1 MKYLSTYKLFEKKK
15 SNPNNQSEIE
25 KMIEDF
31 KEKYA
36 TELDKNMSVEQI
48 KLIEKAFKFYNQ
60 KWIKG
65 KIDVIKL
72 KDLGGVHGRW
82 TDKPKLKRMSLNPTI
97 FKFKK
102 KIDGNED
109 IPYGLFT
116 IIHEIAHCVD
126 HQLRVSFSRD
136 WKAISGWKKLDRRA
150 NVPDGYLRYEE
161 KRPGREK
168 AGHKLSN
175 WIHKKEA
182 DFVRKYTSRN
192 PREDFADSLAYA
204 VLGLWHKFKGEG
216 GEKKAEII
224 KKILKKVD

>member
-1 MKYLSTYKLFEKKK
+1 MKHLKTYKLFEKKESK
-15 SNPNNQSEIE
+15 DLSKVE

-31 KEKYA
+31 KEKYG

-48 KLIEKAFKFYNQ
+48 ELIEKAYKFYKQ

-65 KIDVIKL
+65 KVDIIKL

-82 TDKPKLKRMSLNPTI
+82 RDTPKLKQMTLNPSI
-97 FKFKK
+97 FKFKR
-102 KIDGNED
+102 KIDGNDD

-116 IIHEIAHCVD
+116 IVHEIAHCVD
-126 HQLRVSFSRD
+126 HQLRVSFSRE

-150 NVPDGYLRYEE
+150 KVPEEYARYEE
-161 KRPGREK
+161 KRPGREI

-175 WIHKKEA
+175 WIHKKDS
-182 DFVRKYTSRN
+182 DFIRKYTSRN
-192 PREDFADSLAYA
+192 PREDFADSLAYGA
-204 VLGLWHKFKGEG
+204 LGLWHKFKGEG
-216 GEKKAEII
+216 GEKKMEII